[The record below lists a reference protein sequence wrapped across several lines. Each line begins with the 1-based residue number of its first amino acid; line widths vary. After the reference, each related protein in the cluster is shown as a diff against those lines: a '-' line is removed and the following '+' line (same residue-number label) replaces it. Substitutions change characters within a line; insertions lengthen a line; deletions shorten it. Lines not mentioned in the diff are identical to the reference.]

1 MHIDVFPAEE
11 NRVTMGSR
19 DAHYSNGKPARH
31 HNGLFQSHRSKTPPR
46 APPMVPL
53 ASLLAYE
60 LKNEIVENPL
70 LRCGLALQPRKG
82 EDFAL
87 VKTDCQRIPGDG
99 SSTFA
104 VFGIFDGHNGSAAAI
119 HTKENLLN
127 DVMSA
132 LNPRLKRDDWLAAL
146 PRALVAGFV
155 KTDKEFQAKEQTSG
169 TTVTFVVI
177 DGWTI
182 TVACVGDSRCVLD
195 SQGVVTDLTV
205 DHRLDCNEEERER
218 VRAAGGEVG
227 RLNIVGGAEIG
238 PLRVWPGGL
247 CLSRSIGDTDVGEFI
262 VPVPHVKQIKLS
274 SGGGR
279 LIIASDGVWDAL
291 DSEKAA
297 KCCRGLSQP
306 EVAAKHIVKETL
318 RTRGLRDD
326 TTCLVV
332 DLLPPSNFEPPS
344 PVIKKKSTIYRMFHW
359 KKSHSNPSV
368 PSYNGV
374 PVMEELFEEGSA
386 MLSERLGYQA
396 SINGGNGMFLCAICQ
411 CDIEANDGISVHA
424 GAFFSGKSRPLDGPF
439 LCVSCKWKQDAMEGK
454 QTTSRAQS
462 SS

>member
-1 MHIDVFPAEE
+1 
-11 NRVTMGSR
+11 MGSR
-19 DAHYSNGKPARH
+19 DAHSNGKPSR
-31 HNGLFQSHRSKTPPR
+31 HNGLFQGRSKTPPR
-46 APPMVPL
+46 NPPMVPL

-195 SQGVVTDLTV
+195 SQGIVTDLTV

-274 SGGGR
+274 TCGGR

-332 DLLPPSNFEPPS
+332 DLLPPSNIEPPA
-344 PVIKKKSTIYRMFHW
+344 PVVKKKSTIYRMFHW
-359 KKSHSNPSV
+359 KKSHHPSQ
-368 PSYNGV
+368 PTYNGV

-386 MLSERLGYQA
+386 MLSERLGYEA

-454 QTTSRAQS
+454 QPTRAQS
-462 SS
+462 SA